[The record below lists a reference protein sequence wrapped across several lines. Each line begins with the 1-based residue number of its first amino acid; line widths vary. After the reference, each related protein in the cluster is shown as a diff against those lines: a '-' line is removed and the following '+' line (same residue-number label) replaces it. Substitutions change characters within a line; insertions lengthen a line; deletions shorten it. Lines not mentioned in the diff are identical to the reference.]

1 MKIFDISRRLTN
13 DLAPWPG
20 DTSFTFELKGQIAQG
35 SSVNV
40 GAIEMS
46 VHNGTHADAA
56 FHFDSAGWTMEKAEL
71 PTYFG
76 SAVVID
82 LTKLFQNGALPRI
95 GVGDLERME
104 ADLSTAPRLL
114 LKTDIWPD
122 STKFPE
128 KIPVIAA
135 EVPAWLQA
143 KGVKLLGLD
152 LPSVDEID
160 AKNLINHHSL
170 GKAGINIVESLD
182 LSEIREGKYQF
193 AGLPLKI
200 SGADGAPI
208 RAILWRD

>member
-1 MKIFDISRRLTN
+1 MKIFDISRGLTN

-20 DTSFTFELKGQIAQG
+20 DTPFTFELKGQIAQG

-46 VHNGTHADAA
+46 VHNGTHADAE

-71 PTYFG
+71 QTYFG
-76 SAVVID
+76 PAVVLD
-82 LTKLFQNGALPRI
+82 LTKLFQDGTLPKI

-104 ADLSTAPRLL
+104 ALSEAPRLL
-114 LKTDIWPD
+114 LKTGIWPD
-122 STKFPE
+122 STKFPK
-128 KIPVIAA
+128 KIPVIAP

-143 KGVKLLGLD
+143 RGVKLLGLD

-160 AKNLINHHSL
+160 AKELLNHHSL

-182 LSEIREGKYQF
+182 LSEIREGRYQF
-193 AGLPLKI
+193 VGLPLKI
-200 SGADGAPI
+200 AGADGAPI